1 MDSAAREISSFPATV
16 FPPALSTATHALA
29 IVEPKTA
36 PATPSPANN
45 DANRTEKSLRSQSFE
60 SMDCSSFLKWAYGAS
75 VMRLP
80 HLPAQQSLPA
90 DPGVGPCLFI
100 RIVRVGRFPSA
111 HKSVACALVGHRVV
125 RFPRHL
131 HLCDGIGNGGVDA
144 RVIPAVKTVN
154 GSLDARHRLSVRW
167 RTVKDE
173 RGGQIGTIGRKAK
186 SLTAAPTET
195 TNEKLSIRG
204 GQLQRVVRRG
214 IQIRGHLIRIQVTHR
229 FHRLAFRKV
238 AAAPAIRAH
247 AREKIGSD
255 REVARRSHLVRQVLH
270 PVRHAENLVK

>member
-16 FPPALSTATHALA
+16 FPPALSPATRASLA
-29 IVEPKTA
+29 IVEPKA
-36 PATPSPANN
+36 ARATPSPANN
-45 DANRTEKSLRSQSFE
+45 DANRTEKSLRSQSLE

-75 VMRLP
+75 VMRVP

-131 HLCDGIGNGGVDA
+131 HLRDGIGNGGVDA
-144 RVIPAVKTVN
+144 RVISAVKTVN
-154 GSLDARHRLSVRW
+154 GSLDARHRLFVRW
-167 RTVKDE
+167 WAVKDE
-173 RGGQIGTIGRKAK
+173 GGRQIGTIGCKAK
-186 SLTAAPTET
+186 SLTAAPTEA
-195 TNEKLSIRG
+195 TNKKLSIRG

-214 IQIRGHLIRIQVTHR
+214 IQI
-229 FHRLAFRKV
+229 
-238 AAAPAIRAH
+238 
-247 AREKIGSD
+247 GSY
-255 REVARRSHLVRQVLH
+255 LVRI
-270 PVRHAENLVK
+270 

>member
-16 FPPALSTATHALA
+16 FSPALSVAGRASLA
-29 IVEPKTA
+29 IVEPKAA

-45 DANRTEKSLRSQSFE
+45 DASRTEKSLRSQSFE

-75 VMRLP
+75 LVRLSD
-80 HLPAQQSLPA
+80 LPAQQSLPA
-90 DPGVGPCLFI
+90 GPGFGPCLFV

-131 HLCDGIGNGGVDA
+131 HLRDGIGNGGVNA
-144 RVIPAVKTVN
+144 RVISAVKTVN
-154 GSLDARHRLSVRW
+154 GSLDARHRLFVRW

-186 SLTAAPTET
+186 SLTAAPAEAA
-195 TNEKLSIRG
+195 NKKLSIRG

-214 IQIRGHLIRIQVTHR
+214 IQIGSYLVRIQV
-229 FHRLAFRKV
+229 A
-238 AAAPAIRAH
+238 
-247 AREKIGSD
+247 
-255 REVARRSHLVRQVLH
+255 
-270 PVRHAENLVK
+270 